1 MPNILGVTN
10 PVPGRDNAN
19 SLNNRNVP
27 LTQGNT
33 QNNPNIQNV
42 PDLGKVVHA
51 DGRTDR
57 QDNTLLGNQQPARFD
72 SNFETFVQRLREAPN
87 LAEALGRL
95 FGGREG
101 TVVLSGM
108 SAGVAEEMSQIM
120 QMMHMTP
127 EELLEFLKGQMKNG
141 SRCGGALFALLR
153 NAYANAAS
161 AGVREDIL
169 RFVKTYMDHVSSDHI
184 GKNILR
190 NLQGMVDGMPASWGE
205 KIREMMEQIAK
216 DMEAG
221 DRDAVLE
228 TLRQKVFPHMGEYV
242 ARTHD
247 LGTPRELLSMLT
259 LDLTRY
265 ENGSLENLLDSFRRL
280 VSYGTLKDQLGGID
294 DQSLLTLLRAN
305 LFDPE
310 AGANQFA
317 DHLAAAAARAL
328 SGEGDANVQNIFR
341 QLVAAMV
348 INESVYMPVNHFII
362 PLEWDGKFLFS
373 ELWVDPDAEQES
385 ETGGRRSG
393 KCVKI
398 LFKMD
403 VQGMGAFDVLLTS
416 MDKEVNMNVLCPGS
430 VTPFADRIS
439 QALSGILTRNGFKAG
454 NVVVRQM
461 QRPLTL
467 TEVFPQIFERRNSVN
482 VKV

>member
-19 SLNNRNVP
+19 SLNGRNVP
-27 LTQGNT
+27 LTQSNT

-87 LAEALGRL
+87 LAEALSRL

-101 TVVLSGM
+101 TVVMSGM
-108 SAGVAEEMSQIM
+108 SAGVAEEMAQIM
-120 QMMHMTP
+120 KMMRMTP
-127 EELLEFLKGQMKNG
+127 DELLLFLKGQMKNG

-153 NAYANAAS
+153 NAYATAS
-161 AGVREDIL
+161 SPGVREDIL
-169 RFVKTYMDHVSSDHI
+169 QFVKTYMDHVSSDHI

-190 NLQGMVDGMPASWGE
+190 NLQGMADAMPASWGD
-205 KIREMMEQIAK
+205 KIRELMEQISQ
-216 DMEAG
+216 DLEEG
-221 DRDAVLE
+221 NREAVLN

-242 ARTHD
+242 SRTHD
-247 LGTPRELLSMLT
+247 LGTPRELLSMLA
-259 LDLTRY
+259 LDLTRF
-265 ENGSLENLLDSFRRL
+265 ENGSLQNLLDSFRRL
-280 VSYGTLKDQLGGID
+280 VSYGTMKDQLGNID

-310 AGANQFA
+310 AEANQFA
-317 DHLAAAAARAL
+317 DHLSAAAAKAL
-328 SGEGDANVQNIFR
+328 SGEGDANVQNTFR

-348 INESVYMPVNHFII
+348 INESVYMPVNHFLL
-362 PLEWDGKFLFS
+362 PLEWNGKFLFS
-373 ELWVDPDAEQES
+373 ELWVDPDAEQERES
-385 ETGGRRSG
+385 GGRKSG
-393 KCVKI
+393 KCVKL
-398 LFKMD
+398 LFKLD
-403 VQGMGAFDVLLTS
+403 VQDLGAFDVLLTS
-416 MDKEVNMNVLCPGS
+416 ADKEVNMNVLCPGT

-439 QALSGILTRNGFKAG
+439 QALTGILSRNGFKAG
-454 NVVVRQM
+454 AVTVRQM
-461 QRPLTL
+461 QRPMTL

>member
-19 SLNNRNVP
+19 NLSGRNVP

-87 LAEALGRL
+87 MAEALARL

-120 QMMHMTP
+120 KMMRMTP
-127 EELLEFLKGQMKNG
+127 DELLVFLKGQMKSG

-153 NAYANAAS
+153 NAYATTS
-161 AGVREDIL
+161 SVSVREDIL
-169 RFVKTYMDHVSSDHI
+169 QFVKTYMDHVSSDHI

-190 NLQGMVDGMPASWGE
+190 NLRGMVDSMPASWGE
-205 KIREMMEQIAK
+205 TIRELMEQIEK
-216 DMEAG
+216 DLEAG
-221 DRDAVLE
+221 ERDAVLN

-259 LDLTRY
+259 LDLTRL
-265 ENGSLENLLDSFRRL
+265 ENGSLQNLLDAFRRL
-280 VSYGTLKDQLGGID
+280 VSYGTLKEQLGGID

-305 LFDPE
+305 LFDPA

-317 DHLAAAAARAL
+317 NHLAAAAARAL
-328 SGEGDANVQNIFR
+328 SGEGDANVQTIFR

-348 INESVYMPVNHFII
+348 INESVYMPLNHFIL
-362 PLEWDGKFLFS
+362 PLEWNGKFLFS
-373 ELWVDPDAEQES
+373 ELWVDPDAEREQGS
-385 ETGGRRSG
+385 GGRKSG

-403 VQGMGAFDVLLTS
+403 VQDLGAFDVLLTS
-416 MDKEVNMNVLCPGS
+416 ADQEVNMNVLCPQT

-439 QALSGILTRNGFKAG
+439 QALTGILTRNGFKTG
-454 NVVVRQM
+454 NVTVRQM

-467 TEVFPQIFERRNSVN
+467 TEVFPQIFEGRNSVN